1 MAVTND
7 KGAWIPEVLLHCWPM
22 EFQNVGIFVLEEFV
36 DDIKRDMRIQ
46 VKMFICQHPEIDC
59 DTTEIVMMRKN
70 DSYTLLDM
78 DITPILKS
86 LSKNNF
92 ELFVMNCCDSLKSM
106 AVKEIELPQINS
118 SNMVTQAQMN
128 CMWEKAIEMV
138 DLTRDEK
145 GRWTTTPPGLSGEK
159 QFTDGSLQD
168 SGWVEM
174 KKQLRSRLA
183 GDQVGI
189 VDFGSEGGYCIA
201 QFATDPLVKSVIGK
215 EIQYPWVVYS
225 SLILFHM
232 YTQSKNQNTHFASI
246 KLLCGSFL
254 DLVDTTWMNAIANA
268 DVIHCDN
275 WNWWKGNLDKKDS
288 IIPQVKGFSDLQKS
302 IDINVAYLLKR
313 LVKDDAHIIVYKIEH
328 FQVGFEC
335 LHSFNVHAN
344 WNSVGSTSIHMLKSN
359 NDNTL
364 QCETVTTFNSSKSP
378 DETFLA
384 KTFLPQNGFYC
395 DCGMPLIRMGVLA
408 AKDTYVCTTCE
419 VRRLFSCV
427 LYAV

>member
-1 MAVTND
+1 
-7 KGAWIPEVLLHCWPM
+7 
-22 EFQNVGIFVLEEFV
+22 
-36 DDIKRDMRIQ
+36 
-46 VKMFICQHPEIDC
+46 
-59 DTTEIVMMRKN
+59 
-70 DSYTLLDM
+70 
-78 DITPILKS
+78 
-86 LSKNNF
+86 
-92 ELFVMNCCDSLKSM
+92 M

-128 CMWEKAIEMV
+128 CMWEQAIEIV

-168 SGWVEM
+168 AGWVEM
-174 KKQLRSRLA
+174 KNQLRSRLA

-225 SLILFHM
+225 SMILFHM
-232 YTQSKNQNTHFASI
+232 YTQSKKKNTHFASI

-268 DVIHCDN
+268 DLIHCDN

-288 IIPQVKGFSDLQKS
+288 IIPQVKGFSILQKS

-344 WNSVGSTSIHMLKSN
+344 WNSVSNTSIHMLKSN

-364 QCETVTTFNSSKSP
+364 QCETVTKFNSSKSP

-384 KTFLPQNGFYC
+384 KTFLTQNGFCC

-419 VRRLFSCV
+419 VRRLFACV